1 MRNEKLSWCRIIFF
15 ILACWL
21 FFLFFSCTSTKIDSD
36 FSPVFVTNSAVYK
49 ILPPE
54 LMEGHFDGMQRMNA
68 KFAKN
73 EFEAE
78 IYVIAN
84 DEQLSMTIM
93 SEFGTTVAEL
103 FYDGEELDFASSV
116 FPKNLRAEYIV
127 ADFQFCLYDID
138 ALKSALEKAGVDFEV
153 WLEEM
158 PDGNWA
164 ESRIL
169 RQKGKTIA
177 KVTKKYEKNL
187 KTEANELKSIKYEN
201 FLRGYSYEL
210 AGVSE

>member
-1 MRNEKLSWCRIIFF
+1 
-15 ILACWL
+15 
-21 FFLFFSCTSTKIDSD
+21 
-36 FSPVFVTNSAVYK
+36 
-49 ILPPE
+49 
-54 LMEGHFDGMQRMNA
+54 MQRMEA
-68 KFAKN
+68 KFGKN
-73 EFEAE
+73 EFEADV
-78 IYVIAN
+78 YVISN
-84 DEQLSMTIM
+84 DDQLSMTIM

-103 FYDGEELDFASSV
+103 YYDGEELDFASSV

-210 AGVSE
+210 TGDLE